1 LDTTSILIRR
11 AEPKDAEAIARV
23 YESPRVIWG
32 TLQLPFPSVERWRER
47 LQPNEEHY
55 LLVAT
60 VENEIVGT
68 LGLHTN
74 PFRPRRRHVA
84 SLGMGVRD
92 DWQGKGVG
100 TALMQAA
107 VDMADKW
114 LNITRL
120 ELEVFTDNE
129 PALRLYKKF
138 GFEIEGT
145 FKQHA
150 FRDGKYVD
158 TYAMARL
165 RPPNL

>member
-1 LDTTSILIRR
+1 MDTTSILIRR

-92 DWQGKGVG
+92 D
-100 TALMQAA
+100 
-107 VDMADKW
+107 
-114 LNITRL
+114 
-120 ELEVFTDNE
+120 
-129 PALRLYKKF
+129 
-138 GFEIEGT
+138 
-145 FKQHA
+145 
-150 FRDGKYVD
+150 
-158 TYAMARL
+158 
-165 RPPNL
+165 